1 MAPPTLAP
9 WPSIYFVVEC
19 VTMSAPHS
27 MGRQFTGVGNVLST
41 MSGTPCACAAAAKRS
56 ISSTD
61 SAGFAMVSPNTAFV
75 FGWNAASSSSSAQSG
90 ATNVHSS
97 PMRFMVFASRL
108 YVPP

>member
-1 MAPPTLAP
+1 MAPPTLTP
-9 WPSIYFVVEC
+9 WPSRYFVVEC

-41 MSGTPCACAAAAKRS
+41 MSGTPCVCAAAAKRL

-61 SAGFAMVSPNTAFV
+61 SAGLAIVSPNTAFV
-75 FGWNAASSSSSAQSG
+75 FGRNAAASSSSVQSG
-90 ATNVHSS
+90 ATNVHSR
-97 PMRFMVFASRL
+97 PMRRIVWASRL

>member
-9 WPSIYFVVEC
+9 WPSMYFVVEC

-27 MGRQFTGVGNVLST
+27 MGRHITGVGNVLST

-56 ISSTD
+56 MSSTA
-61 SAGFAMVSPNTAFV
+61 SAGLAMVSPNTALV
-75 FGWNAASSSSSAQSG
+75 FGRNAASSSPSEQSG
-90 ATNVHSS
+90 ETNVHSS
-97 PMRFMVFASRL
+97 PMRRIVCANRL